1 MTLDQFKQEL
11 VKLGY
16 KMENYENGMILTTYH
31 YKNRSNTISLQIWHS
46 YTNVFFERKTANGD
60 YEYNQRRVTDFKK
73 ALSNILKFER
83 KIK

>member
-11 VKLGY
+11 VKLGFKVTHDY
-16 KMENYENGMILTTYH
+16 RAGSHWWTVLT
-31 YKNRSNTISLQIWHS
+31 NRKRNVCIQKWNT
-46 YTNVFFERKTANGD
+46 YTNVFYDKDTANGD
-60 YEYNQRRVTDFKK
+60 YEYNQHRVTDFKK